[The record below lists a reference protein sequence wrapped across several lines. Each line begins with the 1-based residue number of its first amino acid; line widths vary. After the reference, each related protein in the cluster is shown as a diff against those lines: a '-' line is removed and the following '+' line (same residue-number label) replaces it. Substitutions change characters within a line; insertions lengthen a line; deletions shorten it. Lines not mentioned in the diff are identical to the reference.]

1 MKSNESFSG
10 TGRNR
15 VPATVAMIQALLLVI
30 FLSWRFGGMESLARE
45 IAGWLCLPGPVI
57 TWFAWRQADRT
68 LRRHFWR
75 IIWPLLVLTVLV
87 LVSLFNPNMRVLLAD
102 GRPSGLIGREPIWF
116 LPSTALPAN
125 TAGDFFLNAGLIL
138 VGLNLF
144 ISNPGR
150 AQQRLLLGVIAA
162 NATILACVGSV
173 FKLGH
178 ATAILGQ
185 FPSPN
190 PRFFATFFYYN
201 HWGAFALLAAAAA
214 AGLALHHARQA
225 PAGQWQHTPA
235 PLFGVFTILL
245 LVSLPLGGG
254 RGSVAAGL
262 ILSLVLAARVV
273 FGSGRPREHRG
284 PRLAVAVVV
293 MIGFAAA
300 TLWLARDSLRTLLDK
315 TSTQVATMRS
325 GGIGEV
331 RLPLYRDIWKLIEA
345 RPVYGWGWH
354 SFRYAFRP
362 VQSFDARMENE
373 QKEPSVFLDA
383 HSDWLQL
390 LVELGLAGAALA
402 ATALAGVASVASRN
416 WWRLSPTFE
425 IVAGLVCLGLL
436 AAVDFPFACPAV
448 VVTAWV
454 LLMSGAAI
462 ALDRSRRAT

>member
-1 MKSNESFSG
+1 MTSKESFLSPDKSP
-10 TGRNR
+10 
-15 VPATVAMIQALLLVI
+15 VPATAATIQALLLVI

-68 LRRHFWR
+68 IRRHSWR
-75 IIWPLLVLTVLV
+75 IVWPLLALTGLV
-87 LVSLFNPNMRVLLAD
+87 LVSLFNPNMRVLFTD
-102 GRPSGLIGREPIWF
+102 GRPAGLIGREPVWF

-138 VGLNLF
+138 TGLNLF
-144 ISNPGR
+144 ISAPDR

-162 NATILACVGSV
+162 NATILACVGSI

-178 ATAILGQ
+178 ATAILGH

-201 HWGAFALLAAAAA
+201 HWGAFALLATAAA
-214 AGLALHHARQA
+214 AGLALHYVRQA
-225 PAGQWQHTPA
+225 PEGQWQHTPA

-245 LVSLPLGGG
+245 LVSLPLGAG
-254 RGSVAAGL
+254 RGSVATGL
-262 ILSLVLAARVV
+262 ILSLVLAVRTV
-273 FGSGRPREHRG
+273 FGNGRPREHRSA
-284 PRLAVAVVV
+284 RLTAAVV
-293 MIGFAAA
+293 MIGFSIA

-315 TSTQVATMRS
+315 TTTQVAAMRS
-325 GGIGEV
+325 GGLGEV
-331 RLPLYRDIWKLIEA
+331 RLPLYRDIGKLIEA
-345 RPVYGWGWH
+345 RPIYGWGWH

-362 VQSFDARMENE
+362 VQSFEARMENE

-390 LVELGLAGAALA
+390 LVEIGLVGAALA
-402 ATALAGVASVASRN
+402 VATLTGVARVASRH

-425 IVAGLVCLGLL
+425 IVVGLVCLGLL